1 MSAAMHGRHFRRS
14 GLSRY
19 RIGVLVLAGTLGALL
34 ATQTGEAHKKVTSR
48 YNYNDHVFPIFRA
61 RCSQCHVKNGVAPM
75 SLVTYQDAIPWAESL
90 RLELLA
96 AELPAEPAAPSSL
109 TNEKFVKTA
118 HARLSSREFDV
129 VMEWATGGTPQGNL
143 DQQLP
148 TVTLRNEWALGAPDV
163 AVQLPSALSVGATDT
178 ERTEQVV
185 LGTGLSKK
193 QILKTI
199 DVVPGNPSIVREAVV
214 CLKSAAP
221 CTPDAPDAIAV
232 WNPGLEKAV
241 PVRNGQGV
249 ELPAKAEL
257 VVRMRYKKS
266 WQHEGMEVS
275 DRSTVGLYF
284 NERATSSR

>member
-1 MSAAMHGRHFRRS
+1 MHARHSTRS
-14 GLSRY
+14 GINRY
-19 RIGVLVLAGTLGALL
+19 RIGLLVLGGTLCALL
-34 ATQTGEAHKKVTSR
+34 ATQSGEAHKKVTSR
-48 YNYNDHVFPIFRA
+48 FNYNDHVFPIFRA
-61 RCSQCHVKNGVAPM
+61 RCSQCHVKDGVAPM
-75 SLVTYQDAIPWAESL
+75 SLVTYQDAFPWAESL

-96 AELPAEPAAPSSL
+96 AELPSEPAAPASL

-118 HARLSSREFDV
+118 HTRLSPREFDT

-148 TVTLRNEWALGAPDV
+148 VVTLRNEWTLGAPDV
-163 AVQLPSALSVGATDT
+163 ALQLPAALTVGANDT
-178 ERTEQVV
+178 ERTEQLV
-185 LGTGLSKK
+185 LGTKLTKK
-193 QILKTI
+193 QMVKTI
-199 DVVPGNPSIVREAVV
+199 DVVPGNPSILREAVV
-214 CLKSAAP
+214 CLKSTAA
-221 CTPDAPDAIAV
+221 CTPDAPGVLAV
-232 WNPGLEKAV
+232 WYPGLEKAV
-241 PVRNGQGV
+241 PIKDGQGV